1 MPKRNSSVVG
11 REFGQGVRDAIEQSG
26 MTQRRLAELLDWQ
39 EAKMSDA
46 VNGKGGITEVELIRL
61 LSYCRVPYTEVDRL
75 VALYRESREKGW
87 LLFPEDGVPDQV
99 HSLITQERL
108 SNKITVWS
116 MNLVPGH
123 LQIAGYMRAACEK
136 SARIKPPDIDDLI
149 RTKLDRQS
157 ILRPGREFVY
167 FVHEQALRLPVGG
180 PDVMRSQLTHI
191 QVMLVRQYITFRIVP
206 IAIGAHSGMSGSFTQ
221 LNFDTFE
228 PVVFIESENSGLFL
242 EDSRSLA
249 SYAEVLKR
257 LDQDAL
263 DAEQS
268 RRLINNL
275 LV

>member
-75 VALYRESREKGW
+75 VTLYRESREKGW

-108 SNKITVWS
+108 SSKITVWS

-123 LQIAGYMRAACEK
+123 LQIASYIRAASEK
-136 SARIKPPDIDDLI
+136 SAKIKPADIDALI
-149 RTKLDRQS
+149 RAKLDRQS

-167 FVHEQALRLPVGG
+167 YVHEQALRLPVGG
-180 PDVMRSQLTHI
+180 QEVMRAQLTHI
-191 QVMLVRQYITFRIVP
+191 HVMLVRQYITFRIVP
-206 IAIGAHSGMSGSFTQ
+206 IAIGAHAGMSGSFTQ
-221 LNFDTFE
+221 LNFDRFE
-228 PVVFIESENSGLFL
+228 PVVFIESQNSGLFL
-242 EDSRSLA
+242 EDKESLD
-249 SYAEVLKR
+249 SYSDVLKR
-257 LDQDAL
+257 LDQEAL
-263 DAEQS
+263 GAEES
-268 RRLINNL
+268 RRLITTL